1 VWTWCEGGGGL
12 PSLLTE
18 AHCSPYPTHNDH
30 TAPSPLCSLQVMIA
44 CVSPA
49 DSSFEET
56 LNTLRYASRARYI
69 RNTPVKNIRRQSE
82 VFHQAAGAVD
92 HLHAEIQVSFRAT

>member
-1 VWTWCEGGGGL
+1 
-12 PSLLTE
+12 
-18 AHCSPYPTHNDH
+18 
-30 TAPSPLCSLQVMIA
+30 MIA

-69 RNTPVKNIRRQSE
+69 RNTPVKNVRRQSE

-92 HLHAEIQVSFRAT
+92 HLHAEIQVSFLATRVLLIYPLLFKRDVVVIHEGK